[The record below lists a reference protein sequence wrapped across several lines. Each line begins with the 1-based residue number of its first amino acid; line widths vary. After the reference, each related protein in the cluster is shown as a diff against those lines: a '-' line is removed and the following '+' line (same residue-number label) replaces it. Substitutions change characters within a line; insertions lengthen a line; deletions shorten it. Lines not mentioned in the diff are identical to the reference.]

1 MRSYAIGDIHGY
13 LDPLR
18 AAHARIQADRAA
30 CDDHAAPVIHVGDLV
45 DRGPDSAGV
54 LAFLVQGIAAGEPW
68 IVLRG
73 NHDRMLTGFLDDAT
87 YRDPGMRAELDW
99 FDPRIGGA
107 KTLASYGVEAG
118 RARALDEIHE
128 EACRK
133 IPASHRAL
141 LADTPLWH
149 LRGEVLFVHAGI
161 RPGVDLSAQSEDDL
175 LWIRAP
181 FLEDT
186 RDHGA
191 LVVHGHTPLARA
203 THFGNRVDID
213 SGVAFGGPLTAV
225 VIEGREV
232 FELTEAGRLPLGPA
246 I

>member
-18 AAHARIQADRAA
+18 VAHARIKADRAA
-30 CDDHAAPVIHVGDLV
+30 CGDADAPVVHVGDLV

-54 LAFLVQGIAAGEPW
+54 IGFLAQGIAAGRPW

-73 NHDRMLTGFLDDAT
+73 NHDRMMTGFLDDES
-87 YRDPGMRAELDW
+87 YRDPGMRAGLAW

-107 KTLASYGVEAG
+107 ETLASYGVAEAAT
-118 RARALDEIHE
+118 RPLPEVHDEAR
-128 EACRK
+128 RK
-133 IPASHRAL
+133 IPQAHRAL
-141 LADTPLWH
+141 LDAAQPWY

-161 RPGVDLSAQSEDDL
+161 RPGVDLRDQSEDDL
-175 LWIRAP
+175 IWIRAP
-181 FLEDT
+181 FLDDP

-191 LVVHGHTPLARA
+191 LVVHGHTPVDRA

-232 FELTEAGRLPLGPA
+232 FELTETGRVPLRP
-246 I
+246 

>member
-1 MRSYAIGDIHGY
+1 MRSYAIGDVHGH
-13 LDPLR
+13 LDKLQ
-18 AAHARIQADRAA
+18 AAHARIAADRISCA
-30 CDDHAAPVIHVGDLV
+30 DDAAPVIHIGDLV

-54 LAFLVQGIAAGEPW
+54 VDFLEKGVAAGHPW

-73 NHDRMLTGFLDDAT
+73 NHDRMLSGFLESPG
-87 YRDPGMRAELDW
+87 YHDPCLRTDLEWLN
-99 FDPRIGGA
+99 PRLGGA
-107 KTLASYGVEAG
+107 ATLASYGVE
-118 RARALDEIHE
+118 RAESRPLPEVHAEALQ
-128 EACRK
+128 K
-133 IPASHRAL
+133 VPAAHRRL
-141 LADTPLWH
+141 LAATPLWH

-161 RPGVDLSAQSEDDL
+161 RPGVDLRDQVEDDL

-191 LVVHGHTPLARA
+191 LVVHGHTALDRA

-225 VIEGREV
+225 VAEGREIW
-232 FELTEAGRLPLGPA
+232 ELTDSGRQLLRP
-246 I
+246 